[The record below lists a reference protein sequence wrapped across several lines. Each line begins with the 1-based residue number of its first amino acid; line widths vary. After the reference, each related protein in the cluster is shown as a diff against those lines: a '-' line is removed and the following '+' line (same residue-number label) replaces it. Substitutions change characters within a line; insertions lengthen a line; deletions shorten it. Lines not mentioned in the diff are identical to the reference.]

1 MLKRIKVLLLD
12 KFIYFAIII
21 TTAIICLSL
30 LKLPNTNNSYSNIDK
45 IYHLVAYFFLAISWL
60 ISFYKQE
67 KSKLFVVFACIFFGI
82 IIEYIQSN
90 FTSYRT
96 GDMLDIIA
104 NTIGVLLAL
113 LSFNLIFK
121 KKTIN

>member
-67 KSKLFVVFACIFFGI
+67 KSKLFVVFSCIFFGI

-104 NTIGVLLAL
+104 NTIGVILAL
-113 LSFNLIFK
+113 LSSNLIFK

>member
-30 LKLPNTNNSYSNIDK
+30 LKLPNTNNSYINIDK

-67 KSKLFVVFACIFFGI
+67 KSKLFVVFSCIFFGI

-104 NTIGVLLAL
+104 NTIGVILAL

>member
-21 TTAIICLSL
+21 TIAIICLSL

-67 KSKLFVVFACIFFGI
+67 KSKLFVVFSCIFFGI

-104 NTIGVLLAL
+104 NTIGVILAL

>member
-45 IYHLVAYFFLAISWL
+45 IYHLVAYFFLAKSWL

>member
-30 LKLPNTNNSYSNIDK
+30 LKLPSTNNSYSNIDK
-45 IYHLVAYFFLAISWL
+45 IYHLVAYFFLAKSWL

>member
-67 KSKLFVVFACIFFGI
+67 KSKLFVVFSCIFFGI

-104 NTIGVLLAL
+104 NTIGVILAL
-113 LSFNLIFK
+113 LSFNLILK

>member
-67 KSKLFVVFACIFFGI
+67 KSKLFVVFSCIFFGI

-104 NTIGVLLAL
+104 NTIGVILAL

>member
-12 KFIYFAIII
+12 KFIYFATII

-104 NTIGVLLAL
+104 NTIGVILAL

>member
-30 LKLPNTNNSYSNIDK
+30 LKLPSTNNSYSNIDK

-104 NTIGVLLAL
+104 NTIGVILAL

>member
-104 NTIGVLLAL
+104 NTIGVILAL